1 MSNSREVYREQ
12 SIIMW
17 TVIEFVGFRLAV
29 CKMWL
34 LDRQQ
39 PDHHLGLIRN
49 QTLGSGTFG

>member
-39 PDHHLGLIRN
+39 PDHHLGLIWN